1 MISDVNIYRLAH
13 VLIGQHGED
22 AANDAAQR
30 ADAMLDHG
38 NMEDAA
44 VWWRVLRAVEEMQPQ
59 EQRKDEAA
67 H

>member
-1 MISDVNIYRLAH
+1 MTSDLNIYRLAH

-22 AANDAAQR
+22 AGNDAAQR
-30 ADAMLDHG
+30 ADALLDRG

-44 VWWRVLRAVEEMQPQ
+44 VWLRVLEAVEEL
-59 EQRKDEAA
+59 QRKERRKGEAA